1 MFNLLSQDTAGVFLG
16 YFCNLPRWFWHPKC
30 CNEICSSLCPPYCL
44 SLIERIVFPFTISL
58 MKMLPS
64 SIYRM
69 DYERNLFGQ
78 PLQSD
83 SEKLSLIIYFK
94 FSSLLVLS
102 LNVYLLTKSV
112 TFHLNDILLICLLPC
127 SAWDDQDN
135 LSVPKVNFTV
145 SHSSPC

>member
-1 MFNLLSQDTAGVFLG
+1 
-16 YFCNLPRWFWHPKC
+16 
-30 CNEICSSLCPPYCL
+30 
-44 SLIERIVFPFTISL
+44 
-58 MKMLPS
+58 
-64 SIYRM
+64 M

-112 TFHLNDILLICLLPC
+112 TFHLNDILFICLLPC